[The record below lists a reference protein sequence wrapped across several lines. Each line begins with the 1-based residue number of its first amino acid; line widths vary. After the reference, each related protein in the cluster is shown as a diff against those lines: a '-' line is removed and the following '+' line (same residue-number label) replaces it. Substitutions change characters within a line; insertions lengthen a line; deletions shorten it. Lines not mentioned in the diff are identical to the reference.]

1 MPCEP
6 LHDLAQHFSNLC
18 LEIPDMYEIG
28 GSEVKQIIDDW
39 KARTN
44 TGKFAERRKGI
55 IEVYKH
61 LHQSHSCMCHHSTPI
76 TQVYVTPLSPNH
88 TVVCDT
94 TLPQSHRC
102 MWHDSI
108 PIIQLQVLILLLPS
122 HNQLY
127 IQLRNHR
134 TIPYNDQVMTL
145 LQTLIEMQR

>member
-6 LHDLAQHFSNLC
+6 LHDIAQHFNNLC

-61 LHQSHSCMCHHSTPI
+61 LHQSHSCMCHHSPPI

-102 MWHDSI
+102 M
-108 PIIQLQVLILLLPS
+108 
-122 HNQLY
+122 
-127 IQLRNHR
+127 
-134 TIPYNDQVMTL
+134 
-145 LQTLIEMQR
+145 